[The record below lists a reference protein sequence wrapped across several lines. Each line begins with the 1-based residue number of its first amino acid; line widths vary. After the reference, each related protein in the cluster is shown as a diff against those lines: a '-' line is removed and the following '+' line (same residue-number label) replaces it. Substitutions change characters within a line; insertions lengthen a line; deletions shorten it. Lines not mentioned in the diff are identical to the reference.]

1 MPRGTDISAKA
12 SRLPCVAVP
21 AETLRVAV
29 NDAPER
35 ERPALFADFF
45 RRLGVRY
52 DVDATGI
59 EPVRID
65 LTLHRL
71 PGLQLSSGTL
81 QGTRYRRIRENNDPT
96 EDVGLVFNPHGA
108 LLVAQNGRELALGA
122 GEATLVSFTEKLH
135 SQHCAPGKMLVL
147 RFPRPQLAPRLAD
160 AHDAMMRRIPHG
172 NAALKMAADYSAIAR
187 SAVNADCATQHLV
200 VSHMYDLV
208 ALAAGASRDA
218 AEVARGRGMH
228 AALLSAIKRDI
239 ATNLTQADLSINRL
253 ALRHGCTPRFI
264 QRLFEREG
272 TSLTDY
278 LLAERLRLARRMLT
292 DPHRSRDK
300 ISSIALDAGFGD
312 LSYFNR
318 AFRRHFGDT
327 PSGARTTGR

>member
-1 MPRGTDISAKA
+1 M
-12 SRLPCVAVP
+12 
-21 AETLRVAV
+21 LRVAV

-35 ERPALFADFF
+35 DRPALFSEFF
-45 RRLGVRY
+45 QRLGVRY
-52 DVDATGI
+52 DVEATGI

-71 PGLQLSSGTL
+71 PGLQFSSGTL
-81 QGTRYRRIRENNDPT
+81 QGTRYRRRRVNNDPT

-108 LLVAQNGRELALGA
+108 LQVAQNGRELVLGA
-122 GEATLVSFTEKLH
+122 GEATLVSFTEKLD
-135 SQHCAPGKMLVL
+135 SQHCAPGEMLVL

-160 AHDAMMRRIPHG
+160 AHDAMMRRIPRG
-172 NAALKMAADYSAIAR
+172 NAALKMVTDYSAIAR
-187 SAVNADCATQHLV
+187 SAVDADCAMQHLV

-208 ALAAGASRDA
+208 ALAAGATRDA
-218 AEVARGRGMH
+218 AEAARGRGVH
-228 AALLSAIKRDI
+228 AALMAAIKRDI
-239 ATNLTQADLSINRL
+239 ARNLTEPELSINRL

-272 TSLTDY
+272 TSFTDY
-278 LLAERLRLARRMLT
+278 LLAERLSLARRMLT
-292 DPHRSRDK
+292 DPRRNGDK

-318 AFRRHFGDT
+318 VFRRHFGDS
-327 PSGARTTGR
+327 PSGVRTGGQ

>member
-1 MPRGTDISAKA
+1 MPDGTHVAPNAQRMPR
-12 SRLPCVAVP
+12 VAAP
-21 AETLRVAV
+21 AETLRIAV
-29 NDAPER
+29 NDEPER
-35 ERPALFADFF
+35 ERSSLFSDFF

-52 DVDATGI
+52 DVEPTGI

-96 EDVGLVFNPHGA
+96 EDVGLVLNPQGA
-108 LLVAQNGRELALGA
+108 LLLAQNGRELELGA
-122 GEATLVSFTEKLH
+122 GEGTLVSFTEKLY
-135 SQHCAPGKMLVL
+135 SQHCAPGEMLVL
-147 RFPRPQLAPRLAD
+147 RLPRPQLAPRLAD
-160 AHDAMMRRIPHG
+160 AHDAMMRRIPRG
-172 NAALKMAADYSAIAR
+172 NAALKMVADYSAIAR
-187 SAVNADCATQHLV
+187 AAVETDCELQHVV

-218 AEVARGRGMH
+218 AEAARGRGVH
-228 AALLSAIKRDI
+228 AALMSAIKRDI
-239 ATNLTQADLSINRL
+239 ARNLTQADLSVTTL
-253 ALRHGCTPRFI
+253 AFRHGCSPRFI

-278 LLAERLRLARRMLT
+278 VLTERLTLARSMLT
-292 DPHRSRDK
+292 DPRRDRDK

-327 PSGARTTGR
+327 PSGVRSGGR